1 MLYCVYLKFKQNF
14 DLRDE
19 LFKIGEGRKFV
30 EGSPVDTIWGVGI
43 DYRDMKIRDEKNWKG
58 QNKLGQC
65 LDYVYNEL
73 KDTNDRI
80 EMI

>member
-19 LFKIGEGRKFV
+19 LLKLGEGRKFV
-30 EGSPVDTIWGVGI
+30 EESPFDKIWGVGI
-43 DYRDMKIRDEKNWKG
+43 DYRDMRIRDEENWKG

-73 KDTNDRI
+73 KDTKDRI
-80 EMI
+80 ELI